1 MHQPFILVGEGTTT
15 QTVSMQSDTEK
26 KRFVDFVFDGNGKLA
41 FVDTGK
47 NNEDGNHPYYCAGEM
62 D

>member
-1 MHQPFILVGEGTTT
+1 
-15 QTVSMQSDTEK
+15 VSMQSDTEK

>member
-1 MHQPFILVGEGTTT
+1 MPPII
-15 QTVSMQSDTEK
+15 
-26 KRFVDFVFDGNGKLA
+26 FDGNGKLA

-47 NNEDGNHPYYCAGEM
+47 NSKDGKHLYYCAGEM